1 MYRPSNRCKLCD
13 SKFETEFKVGANR
26 RQLKAIPCKFLPCL
40 HNLICLDCA
49 KQEKQRGVRY
59 KECLFCGE
67 PIKRVT
73 YRRPVY
79 DIYMATDWETF
90 ATCALP
96 YHWENAARYAGC
108 EYSVPLD
115 TVEKWSNEVFYENQ

>member
-13 SKFETEFKVGANR
+13 SNFETEFKVGANR

-49 KQEKQRGVRY
+49 KQENQRGVPY
-59 KECLFCGE
+59 KGCPFCGE
-67 PIKRVT
+67 KIKRVT

-79 DIYMATDWETF
+79 DGYMQTDWEHAEFTSDGELYPGF
-90 ATCALP
+90 
-96 YHWENAARYAGC
+96 
-108 EYSVPLD
+108 EYWVSRD
-115 TVEKWSNEVFYENQ
+115 TVERWSNEVLYENK